1 MDKLKQLSLAA
12 LADYWQTGKL
22 SITELLAGLLP
33 QLLAWQESHATHD
46 RQLTELEQAYL
57 ALNLTVYQLKAE
69 VDSLKLQ
76 LRS

>member
-33 QLLAWQESHATHD
+33 QLLTWQETQTNHD
-46 RQLTELEQAYL
+46 RQLSELAQAYL

-76 LRS
+76 FR